1 MLELSTGNSKLATP
15 NSKLE
20 TPNLELAFL
29 DALRGTEV

>member
-29 DALRGTEV
+29 DALGGTEV